1 MKIFKKDLGIKGYP
15 DFERRFSFKG
25 LGFKM
30 FLSYIIIAVLSMG
43 SISYIYYTK
52 VAEYSVTEQEN
63 KYLNITNNLANT
75 ISNNE
80 YITNKDYEN
89 LQNVVKM
96 KARNEGHRTLV
107 FDTNS
112 VVIADSSEMAIDKF
126 YDIAEV
132 NRALAGED
140 SSNVNKKNGT
150 VFATSSIVDKEGNIQ
165 GVVLSA
171 DTVQTDSILL
181 EDIKDQSLMFA
192 FILIVAVL
200 ILVYFMTTAL
210 VAPLYRMIE
219 VIGKMSEGHL
229 NKRIEIETHDE
240 YKVLGDAFNE
250 MADKLEKVEQTRDEF
265 VSNVSHEL
273 KTPLSSIKVLT
284 EAILLQQ
291 NVETEMYIEFLQD
304 INSEV
309 DRMTNIVNDLLA
321 LVKLDQ
327 SEITLNIQEVDSAE
341 FLNNLIKRLRP
352 LAQKK
357 NIELVTD
364 IAEDVKVEVDI
375 VKISL
380 AISNIIENAIKYTN
394 SDGEG
399 VVKITTM
406 FDNQSLFIDVTD
418 NGIGMNNE
426 ELSKIFTRFYRV
438 DKTRDRETGGTGLG
452 LSITHSTIL
461 LHNGNIR
468 VRSVEDEGTTFLI
481 RIPVNYVKGSKKD
494 SDTTLRQKKHNDR
507 QKLQKM
513 PSKKNTQKNNTQRKN
528 PPKKNLPNNNV

>member
-1 MKIFKKDLGIKGYP
+1 MKIFKNNAMGTKRKFYDHEGQ
-15 DFERRFSFKG
+15 FSLKS

-30 FLSYIIIAVLSMG
+30 FLSYIFIATLTMG
-43 SISYIYYTK
+43 SISYIYFTK
-52 VAEYSVTEQEN
+52 IADYYITEQEN
-63 KYLNITNNLANT
+63 KYLNITNNIANT
-75 ISNNE
+75 ISSND
-80 YITNKDYEN
+80 YIANKEFEN
-89 LQNVVKM
+89 LQNIVRV

-107 FDTNS
+107 FDTS
-112 VVIADSSEMAIDKF
+112 SIVIADSSELAIGKF

-140 SSNVNKKNGT
+140 SSNLNKKNGT
-150 VFATSSIVDKEGNIQ
+150 VFATSSIVNKDGEIE

-171 DTVQTDSILL
+171 DMIQTEIILL
-181 EDIKDQSLMFA
+181 EDIKDQTRVFA
-192 FILIVAVL
+192 VFLIIAVL
-200 ILVYFMTTAL
+200 VVVYFMTTTL
-210 VAPLYRMIE
+210 VSPLYKMIE

-229 NKRIEIETHDE
+229 NQRISLKRQDE

-291 NVETEMYIEFLQD
+291 NVEPEMYIEFLQD

-327 SEITLNIQEVDSAE
+327 SEIILNIQEVDSSE
-341 FLNNLIKRLRP
+341 LLNNLIKRLRP
-352 LAQKK
+352 LATKK
-357 NIELVTD
+357 NIELVSD
-364 IAEDVKVEVDI
+364 IVGDVKVEVDT

-394 SDGEG
+394 SDGDG
-399 VVKITTM
+399 VVKVTTM

-468 VRSVEDEGTTFLI
+468 VRSVEGEGTTFLI
-481 RIPVNYVKGSKKD
+481 RIPLNYVKSSKKD
-494 SDTTLRQKKHNDR
+494 GEVTAK
-507 QKLQKM
+507 
-513 PSKKNTQKNNTQRKN
+513 QRKHKSHHRQQRN
-528 PPKKNLPNNNV
+528 NANRNKNKGNKNMLR

>member
-1 MKIFKKDLGIKGYP
+1 MKIFKNNIINSKKNYSDYEK
-15 DFERRFSFKG
+15 RFSVKS

-30 FLSYIIIAVLSMG
+30 FLSYVFVAVLILG
-43 SISYIYYTK
+43 SISYIYYNK
-52 VAEYSVTEQEN
+52 IVEYHVTEQEN
-63 KYLNITNNLANT
+63 MYLNITNNMANT
-75 ISNNE
+75 ISNNK
-80 YITNKDYEN
+80 YIENKEFDS
-89 LQNVVKM
+89 LQTLVRV

-107 FDTNS
+107 FDTS
-112 VVIADSSEMAIDKF
+112 AIVIADSSELAIGKF

-140 SSNVNKKNGT
+140 SSNINKKSGT
-150 VFATSSIVDKEGNIQ
+150 VFATSSIVNDAGEVE

-171 DTVQTDSILL
+171 DIIQTESILL
-181 EDIKDQSLMFA
+181 EDIKDQTKWLA
-192 FILIVAVL
+192 VIIIIAVL
-200 ILVYFMTTAL
+200 VLVYFMTVIL
-210 VAPLYRMIE
+210 VSPLYKMIE

-229 NKRIEIETHDE
+229 NRRISLHRNDE

-291 NVETEMYIEFLQD
+291 NVEPEMYIEFLQD

-341 FLNNLIKRLRP
+341 LLNNLIKRLKP
-352 LAQKK
+352 LANKK
-357 NIELVTD
+357 DIELVSD
-364 IAEDVKVEVDI
+364 IVEGIKIEVDT

-394 SDGEG
+394 SHGEG

-406 FDNQSLFIDVTD
+406 CDNQSLFIDVTD
-418 NGIGMNNE
+418 NGIGMNSE

-468 VRSVEDEGTTFLI
+468 VRSVENEGTTFLI
-481 RIPVNYVKGSKKD
+481 RIPINYVKSSKKD
-494 SDTTLRQKKHNDR
+494 NDLSLKNKKHKSQHR
-507 QKLQKM
+507 QYKKQN
-513 PSKKNTQKNNTQRKN
+513 KKNRNNINNTKRKVQR
-528 PPKKNLPNNNV
+528 

>member
-1 MKIFKKDLGIKGYP
+1 MKIFKRNITGVKGTYQ
-15 DFERRFSFKG
+15 DFERKFSFKG

-30 FLSYIIIAVLSMG
+30 FFGYVFIAMLAMS

-52 VAEYSVTEQEN
+52 VAEYYVTEQEN

-75 ISNNE
+75 ISNND
-80 YITNKDYEN
+80 YITNKDYVD
-89 LQNVVKM
+89 LQNVVKV

-107 FDTNS
+107 FDTNGI
-112 VVIADSSEMAIDKF
+112 VIADSSELAIGKF

-140 SSNVNKKNGT
+140 SSNLNKKNGT
-150 VFATSSIVDKEGNIQ
+150 VFATSSIVDKDDKIQ

-171 DTVQTDSILL
+171 DTITTDSILL
-181 EDIKDQSLMFA
+181 EDIKDQTRMFA
-192 FILIVAVL
+192 IILVVAVFF
-200 ILVYFMTTAL
+200 IVYFMTTAL
-210 VAPLYRMIE
+210 VAPLYKMIE
-219 VIGKMSEGHL
+219 VINKMSEGHL
-229 NKRIEIETHDE
+229 NKRIVIQTHDE

-327 SEITLNIQEVDSAE
+327 SEITLNIQEVDSGE
-341 FLNNLIKRLRP
+341 VINNLVKRLRP
-352 LAQKK
+352 LALKK
-357 NIELVTD
+357 NIEIVTD
-364 IAEDVKVEVDI
+364 IAEDIKVEVDV

-399 VVKITTM
+399 VVKVTTM
-406 FDNQSLFIDVTD
+406 CDNQSLFIDVTD

-468 VRSVEDEGTTFLI
+468 VRSVEEEGTTFLI
-481 RIPVNYVKGSKKD
+481 RIPVNYVKSSKKD
-494 SDTTLRQKKHNDR
+494 SDISLRQKKMQQR
-507 QKLQKM
+507 QKQIR
-513 PSKKNTQKNNTQRKN
+513 KNNSKN
-528 PPKKNLPNNNV
+528 NLKNNSKNKNQPKKR

>member
-1 MKIFKKDLGIKGYP
+1 MKIFKNNVTGVKGTYQ
-15 DFERRFSFKG
+15 DFERKFSFKG

-30 FLSYIIIAVLSMG
+30 FVSYLFVTALIMC

-52 VAEYSVTEQEN
+52 VADYHITEQEN

-89 LQNVVKM
+89 LQNVVKV

-107 FDTNS
+107 FDTS
-112 VVIADSSEMAIDKF
+112 SIVIADSSELAIGKF

-140 SSNVNKKNGT
+140 SSNLNKKNGT
-150 VFATSSIVDKEGNIQ
+150 VFATSSIVDKEGQIQ

-171 DTVQTDSILL
+171 DTITTESILL
-181 EDIKDQSLMFA
+181 EDIKDQTKMFA
-192 FILIVAVL
+192 IILIVAVV
-200 ILVYFMTTAL
+200 IIVYYMTTAL
-210 VAPLYRMIE
+210 VSPLYKMIE

-229 NKRIEIETHDE
+229 NKRIVIQTHDE

-327 SEITLNIQEVDSAE
+327 SEITLNIQEVDSGE
-341 FLNNLIKRLRP
+341 VIHNLVKRLKP
-352 LAQKK
+352 LALKK

-364 IAEDVKVEVDI
+364 IAEDVKVEVDV

-406 FDNQSLFIDVTD
+406 CDNQSLFIDVTD

-468 VRSVEDEGTTFLI
+468 VRSVEEEGTTFLI
-481 RIPVNYVKGSKKD
+481 RIPVNYVKSSKKD
-494 SDTTLRQKKHNDR
+494 NEISLRQKKIKQR
-507 QKLQKM
+507 QKQIR
-513 PSKKNTQKNNTQRKN
+513 NNNTKNKNQPRRKG
-528 PPKKNLPNNNV
+528 